1 MIKENTDFTDADYI
15 RYIQYDNLPSSESE
29 YTVLLDLCATYE
41 TMPEKEKH
49 KRYLRTKVLH

>member
-15 RYIQYDNLPSSESE
+15 RYIQYDNLPNSESE

-41 TMPEKEKH
+41 TMPEKK
-49 KRYLRTKVLH
+49 T